1 MSMRL
6 SISKCLFRLGVSA
19 LLLLGW
25 HGVVKGENKAEES
38 ASMRYEKKVERYKR
52 GWARLIPQYEKL
64 QYAGSMG
71 LISAGFGWDYGR
83 KEQWETDVFLGYL
96 PRFSGN
102 KGHVTLTLKENYIP
116 WKLDIKKGEWMVE
129 PFTASIYINKI
140 FGDEFWGR
148 EPDKYPDGYYNL
160 ATNLRFNLAFGQRI
174 SWKWKPVGLSNRITF
189 FYEFGTND
197 LYLISYVTNKYLHFS
212 DIFNLSLG
220 IKLQFL

>member
-71 LISAGFGWDYGR
+71 LISVGFGWDYGR

-116 WKLDIKKGEWMVE
+116 WKLDIKKGEWMVGILR
-129 PFTASIYINKI
+129 PAFISIRFSGMSFGGANRTSTRTVITTWLRICVLTWLSAS
-140 FGDEFWGR
+140 G
-148 EPDKYPDGYYNL
+148 
-160 ATNLRFNLAFGQRI
+160 
-174 SWKWKPVGLSNRITF
+174 
-189 FYEFGTND
+189 
-197 LYLISYVTNKYLHFS
+197 
-212 DIFNLSLG
+212 
-220 IKLQFL
+220 